1 MKYFHP
7 KKWFRLVNESVM
19 SFFLNYILT
28 DKAYLK
34 YQYKK
39 VFGKQLDLKNPQTYN
54 EKMQWLKLYD
64 RNPKYHILADKHAVK
79 QFVTDTIGKE
89 YVIET
94 YGVWKKFDDIDFN
107 SLPNEFVLKCTHDS
121 ASTVI
126 CKDKKSFD
134 FASARKKLSTALK
147 VDYYHYENRQW
158 AYKDI
163 EPQIIAEKYMV
174 DESGTELKD
183 YKFFCFDGKFKTMFI
198 ATDRPHDT
206 KFDFYDI
213 DFNLLPFTNGHP
225 HSGLNRSKPDNYDKM
240 IQLAEKLSENIPHV
254 RVDFYSINGNIYFG
268 EMTLYHWGGM
278 MPFEPEE
285 WDYTFGS
292 WIKLPKTK

>member
-7 KKWFRLVNESVM
+7 KKWFRILKGKINN
-19 SFFLNYILT
+19 FFLNYILT

-34 YQYKK
+34 FQYKK
-39 VFGKQLDLKNPQTYN
+39 IFGKNLDLKNPKTFN
-54 EKMQWLKLYD
+54 EKIQWLKLYD
-64 RNPKYHILADKHAVK
+64 RNPKYHILADKYAVK
-79 QFVTDTIGKE
+79 KFITETIGAE
-89 YVIET
+89 FVIET
-94 YGVWKKFDDIDFN
+94 YGVWKKFDDINFDL
-107 SLPNEFVLKCTHDS
+107 LPNEFVLKCTHDS

-134 FASARKKLSTALK
+134 FVSARKKLSEALK

-163 EPQIIAEKYMV
+163 EPQIIAEKFMV

-198 ATDRPHDT
+198 ASDRTNHT

-225 HSGLNRSKPDNYDKM
+225 QSGLNRSKPDNYEKM
-240 IQLAEKLSENIPHV
+240 ISLAEKLSKDIPHV
-254 RVDFYSINGNIYFG
+254 RVDFYNINGNIYFG

-292 WIKLPKTK
+292 WIKLPNK